1 MKKNIFRSFILIIF
15 IKIILFHF
23 EKIDYILRSPKASLI
38 LEVRFSL
45 LMVISYISLMSP
57 IPSII
62 PVILEIISISKF
74 FFVQ

>member
-45 LMVISYISLMSP
+45 LMVIS
-57 IPSII
+57 
-62 PVILEIISISKF
+62 
-74 FFVQ
+74 